1 MPIAISDSSTLINL
15 AAIGRLSLL
24 REFYEKIIV
33 SRAVWDEVVVE
44 GRGRP
49 GALEVKEAKE
59 AGWIEVATPQDAN
72 LVSLLQRD
80 LDQGEAEAIALAVER
95 KVDVILLDESEAR
108 RIAEIYDLPK
118 TGIIGILLRAK
129 LRGKIRSLK
138 KELDRLRQEAGFWIA
153 EDLYQRVLRE
163 TGEES

>member
-1 MPIAISDSSTLINL
+1 MPVAISDSSTLINL

-33 SRAVWDEVVVE
+33 PQAVWEEVVIE

-49 GALEVKEAKE
+49 GAIEVEAARD
-59 AGWIEVATPQDAN
+59 AGWIEVATPQDSN

-95 KVDVILLDESEAR
+95 KVSIVLLDESEAR
-108 RIAEIYDLPK
+108 RMAEIYGLAK
-118 TGIIGILLRAK
+118 TGVIGILLRAK
-129 LRGKIRSLK
+129 LEGKIRSLK
-138 KELDRLRQEAGFWIA
+138 EELDRLRQEAGFWIA
-153 EDLYQRVLRE
+153 EDLYHQVLQE
-163 TGEES
+163 VEEEV

>member
-49 GALEVKEAKE
+49 GALEFKEAKE

-80 LDQGEAEAIALAVER
+80 FDQGEAEAIALAVER

-129 LRGKIRSLK
+129 LRGKI
-138 KELDRLRQEAGFWIA
+138 
-153 EDLYQRVLRE
+153 
-163 TGEES
+163 